1 MRSDRAER
9 VILFEDDD
17 DVRRAIVQSLELEG
31 FAVSAFPSA
40 NPHANAIDRDF
51 DGIVISDIRLP
62 GMDGRQIFRS
72 VRERDREL
80 PVILITGH
88 GELQEAVDL
97 MREGAYDFISKPFA
111 APRLLASVR
120 NALEQRA
127 LVLDNRRLRERPTN
141 TSIPL
146 PMQGES
152 DRIAQLRNIVR
163 DIADTDVPVLVVGE
177 TGTGKETIAKM
188 LHQGG
193 RRRSGALVVL
203 DCAALPD
210 QLIDA
215 ELFGSETIVAGM
227 SRRSVG
233 RIELADG
240 GTLFLDNVDNL
251 SPAAQAR
258 LLRVVEEK
266 KFTPTGTKSS
276 RSASFRV
283 VSASTVDLVKLVEAG
298 RFRSDLFFRLNT
310 VTLQLPPLRERRDD
324 IATLFV
330 QLLGSAAQRLKRPP
344 PTLTR
349 AVKSHLYEYGWPGNI
364 RELGHYAD
372 RIVLGIDRVPVSPIE
387 MDLDPLPEL
396 VDRFEASLIKDALRS
411 TRGSVKAALGV
422 LKIPRKTFYD
432 KIARHG
438 IDLDAFRD
446 QA

>member
-163 DIADTDVPVLVVGE
+163 DIADTDVPV
-177 TGTGKETIAKM
+177 TM
-188 LHQGG
+188 LD
-193 RRRSGALVVL
+193 V
-203 DCAALPD
+203 
-210 QLIDA
+210 
-215 ELFGSETIVAGM
+215 
-227 SRRSVG
+227 
-233 RIELADG
+233 
-240 GTLFLDNVDNL
+240 
-251 SPAAQAR
+251 
-258 LLRVVEEK
+258 
-266 KFTPTGTKSS
+266 SS
-276 RSASFRV
+276 
-283 VSASTVDLVKLVEAG
+283 L
-298 RFRSDLFFRLNT
+298 
-310 VTLQLPPLRERRDD
+310 
-324 IATLFV
+324 
-330 QLLGSAAQRLKRPP
+330 
-344 PTLTR
+344 
-349 AVKSHLYEYGWPGNI
+349 
-364 RELGHYAD
+364 
-372 RIVLGIDRVPVSPIE
+372 
-387 MDLDPLPEL
+387 
-396 VDRFEASLIKDALRS
+396 
-411 TRGSVKAALGV
+411 
-422 LKIPRKTFYD
+422 
-432 KIARHG
+432 
-438 IDLDAFRD
+438 
-446 QA
+446 